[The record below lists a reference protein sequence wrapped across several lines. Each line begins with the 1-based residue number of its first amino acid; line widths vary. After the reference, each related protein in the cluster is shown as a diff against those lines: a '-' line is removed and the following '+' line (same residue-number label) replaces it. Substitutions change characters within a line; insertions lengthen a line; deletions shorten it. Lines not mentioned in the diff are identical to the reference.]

1 MALPRSEEKR
11 IALLESAAAIMAA
24 QGLGASTASIA
35 RGAGVAEGTLFRYFA
50 TKDVLYNA
58 LYTHLKLDLAAALRQ
73 HMAVHDSLDEQV
85 RALWDAYI
93 DWGVSNLSFFKT
105 LNQLVVSDK
114 VTAETRS
121 TVASQLSDIKCIAQA
136 CSDNNGL
143 AALPGGFADA
153 VFMALA
159 ETTIQFV
166 VRDPA
171 NGQAYKSAGF
181 RVFWSGSV
189 R

>member
-11 IALLESAAAIMAA
+11 IALLESAADIMAA
-24 QGLGASTASIA
+24 QGLAASTASIA

-50 TKDVLYNA
+50 TKDVLFNA

-73 HMAVHDSLDEQV
+73 HMAVADKLDGQV

-93 DWGVSNLSFFKT
+93 DWGVSKPSFFKT

-114 VTAETRS
+114 VTAETRD
-121 TVASQLSDIKCIAQA
+121 TVAGMLSDIKCIAQA
-136 CSDNNGL
+136 CTDKSGL

-159 ETTIQFV
+159 ETTIRFV
-166 VRDPA
+166 ALDPS
-171 NGQAYKSAGF
+171 NGPAYKSAGF
-181 RVFWSGSV
+181 QVFWSGSV